1 MATGT
6 VKTASFAALTALA
19 RENAEGGYSFVLDGT
34 SYQTEDVLEISRT
47 ATRQGLSSY
56 TNGPRRG
63 PIPAKEE
70 TMRTYRIL
78 LTAFLLVLALLSPL
92 QAADK
97 PATPS
102 ASTVKVELV
111 DINSA
116 TEAQLKALPGIG
128 DAYAAKIIAGRPYA
142 KKDQLKTKN
151 ILPAATYDKIQ
162 EQIIARQK

>member
-1 MATGT
+1 
-6 VKTASFAALTALA
+6 
-19 RENAEGGYSFVLDGT
+19 
-34 SYQTEDVLEISRT
+34 
-47 ATRQGLSSY
+47 
-56 TNGPRRG
+56 
-63 PIPAKEE
+63 
-70 TMRTYRIL
+70 MRTYRIL
-78 LTAFLLVLALLSPL
+78 LTVFLLILALMSPL

-97 PATPS
+97 PATPN

-142 KKDQLKTKN
+142 KKDQLKAKN

>member
-1 MATGT
+1 
-6 VKTASFAALTALA
+6 
-19 RENAEGGYSFVLDGT
+19 
-34 SYQTEDVLEISRT
+34 
-47 ATRQGLSSY
+47 
-56 TNGPRRG
+56 
-63 PIPAKEE
+63 
-70 TMRTYRIL
+70 MRTYRIL
-78 LTAFLLVLALLSPL
+78 LTTFLLVLALLSPL

-97 PATPS
+97 PATPN

-142 KKDQLKTKN
+142 KKDQLKAKN
-151 ILPAATYDKIQ
+151 IIPAATYDKIQ

>member
-1 MATGT
+1 
-6 VKTASFAALTALA
+6 
-19 RENAEGGYSFVLDGT
+19 
-34 SYQTEDVLEISRT
+34 
-47 ATRQGLSSY
+47 
-56 TNGPRRG
+56 
-63 PIPAKEE
+63 
-70 TMRTYRIL
+70 MRTYRIL
-78 LTAFLLVLALLSPL
+78 LTAFLLVLAVLSPL

-97 PATPS
+97 PTTPNAS
-102 ASTVKVELV
+102 AAKIELV

-151 ILPAATYDKIQ
+151 IIPAATYDKIQ